1 METADFVICGSG
13 IVGLTLARELVARGA
28 DSILIIEKEEKPG
41 LHASGRNSGV
51 LHAGIYYSP
60 DSKRAHTCLAGNR
73 LMKSYC
79 REHGLPLLENGKV
92 IVTSAPEQLPT
103 LDELFRRAQAG
114 GANVVMV
121 DEKELAEI
129 EPNARTVT
137 RALHSRDTAVI
148 SPKAVLQSLREELTL
163 SGRVRFSFGRRV
175 LGRKP
180 GASRTLLTCQGPVRY
195 GFFIN
200 ASGAHADKVAAYFD
214 VGRKYRLLPFK
225 GLYRQLKPERTE
237 LVRGSIYPVPDIR
250 NPFLGVHFTRSVS
263 GEVHIG
269 PTAIPVGY

>member
-92 IVTSAPEQLPT
+92 IRITSY
-103 LDELFRRAQAG
+103 
-114 GANVVMV
+114 NVCYT
-121 DEKELAEI
+121 KL
-129 EPNARTVT
+129 
-137 RALHSRDTAVI
+137 
-148 SPKAVLQSLREELTL
+148 LRLRCRE
-163 SGRVRFSFGRRV
+163 SAGRV
-175 LGRKP
+175 
-180 GASRTLLTCQGPVRY
+180 
-195 GFFIN
+195 
-200 ASGAHADKVAAYFD
+200 
-214 VGRKYRLLPFK
+214 
-225 GLYRQLKPERTE
+225 
-237 LVRGSIYPVPDIR
+237 
-250 NPFLGVHFTRSVS
+250 
-263 GEVHIG
+263 
-269 PTAIPVGY
+269 